1 MAYLDADMQ
10 FFIYVKNSRNKGK
23 LFHNYFNY
31 FNYLTSNSY

>member
-23 LFHNYFNY
+23 LFHSKNALEIFI
-31 FNYLTSNSY
+31 